1 MYNETITLFNRLG
14 NRKEGDKWY
23 PHVLRNCCVYRDR
36 AAVVAQMGENST
48 DNVSIH
54 IIITKGCKASG
65 YRYLQPIEWERGN
78 DYSGAFTVKGGNDFD
93 MIWVGTWPT
102 ADVVDDSTYTE
113 GFLHYMQLNY
123 DNVYSVSSCSDYS
136 RSILPHLEVI
146 GR

>member
-14 NRKEGDKWY
+14 DRKSTDKWY
-23 PHVLRNCCVYRDR
+23 PHVLHHCCVYRDR
-36 AAVVAQMGENST
+36 AAVVAQMGENAT

-54 IIITKGCKASG
+54 ILITKGCKASG
-65 YRYLQPIEWERGN
+65 YSYLQPIEWKNSG
-78 DYSGAFTVKGGNDFD
+78 DYSGSFTVKDGNDFD
-93 MIWVGTWPT
+93 MIYVGTWPT
-102 ADVVDDSTYTE
+102 NEAVNDSDYTE

-123 DNVYSVSSCSDYS
+123 DNVYAVSSCSDYS

>member
-14 NRKEGDKWY
+14 SRKEGDKWY
-23 PHVLRNCCVYRDR
+23 AHTLHHCCVYRDR

-54 IIITKGCKASG
+54 ILITKGCSASG
-65 YRYLQPIEWERGN
+65 YKYLQPIQWIESN
-78 DYSGAFTVKGGNDFD
+78 DHEGTFTVKGGNDLD
-93 MIWVGTWPT
+93 RICVGTW
-102 ADVVDDSTYTE
+102 ADTSVNDMDYPE
-113 GFLHYMQLNY
+113 GFLHYMQTHY

-136 RSILPHLEVI
+136 RSILPHLEVM